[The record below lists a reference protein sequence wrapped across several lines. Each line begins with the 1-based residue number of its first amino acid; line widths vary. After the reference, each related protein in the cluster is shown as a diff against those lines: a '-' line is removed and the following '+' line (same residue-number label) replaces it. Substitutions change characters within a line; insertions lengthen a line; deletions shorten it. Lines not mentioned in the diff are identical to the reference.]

1 MMDIIEFLH
10 GIGAELQGLNSDP
23 AAKESTLRYV
33 KEEVAP
39 RIAEALE
46 QVNKELS
53 DGDSNTDPRT
63 QNRR

>member
-1 MMDIIEFLH
+1 MNIIEFLQ

-33 KEEVAP
+33 HEAVAP

-46 QVNKELS
+46 QVRKELNDDNS
-53 DGDSNTDPRT
+53 NADSRT
-63 QNRR
+63 